1 MVRSILFT
9 GANQGLGYHA
19 VHQLSATPGV
29 LVFMGSRKL
38 AAAQEAIA
46 KFAADVHPSSSVV
59 PVQLDI
65 TDDNS
70 IKAAHSF
77 IADFLKKK
85 EIPALDVLV
94 NNAAILVGSFEEIYK
109 TNVLGTAALTEAILP
124 LLAKGSAILNISSD
138 LGSIA
143 SYTPDAGRPLYI
155 PYASSKSALNAL
167 TVLWA
172 RQQEQ
177 NGTGIR
183 VVSIC
188 PGLNATAATGY
199 TSAGMSPA
207 DGCKVI
213 VKAAL
218 EKEGRTGVFFNKDGD
233 LAW

>member
-1 MVRSILFT
+1 MVRSILVT

-19 VHQLSATPGV
+19 VQQLSATPNV

-38 AAAQEAIA
+38 AAAQEAIG
-46 KFAADVHPSSSVV
+46 KFAAGVHPSSTVV

-65 TDDNS
+65 TDNTS

-94 NNAAILVGSFEEIYK
+94 NNAALISGSWEEIYK
-109 TNVLGTAALTEAILP
+109 TNVLGTAALTETLLP
-124 LLAKGSAILNISSD
+124 LLAKDGAILNISSD

-143 SYTPDAGRPLYI
+143 SYTPDAGRPLFI
-155 PYASSKSALNAL
+155 PYSSSKSALNAL

-172 RQQEQ
+172 RQQEKE
-177 NGTGIR
+177 GSGLR

-188 PGLNATAATGY
+188 PGLNATAGTGY
-199 TSAGMSPA
+199 ISAGMSPA